1 MDRASQVL
9 AQGAPHGVPNS
20 YRALAD
26 YHGDIG
32 HTTLYYRANR
42 RQSLEAK
49 ALRQH
54 YLNPYET
61 RAVIQ
66 FLLQMSNVGQ
76 PVRIKYIPSIAF
88 LATRHR
94 PIQDRPSKPPGRNW
108 AKALEKRNPELKARR
123 VKALD
128 WNRHERNIYEKIV
141 DWFMKIGPVVEDPI
155 IRDENVWN
163 FDETRVILSK
173 LGSVKVLVGKDD
185 MRDYRGARE
194 KRTMVTAIECVS
206 GDGRYLTPMIIWPAT
221 THRSNWTTFRTP
233 RWQYASSASGYTDS
247 KISLEWLKRIFDPQ
261 TRERANGRPR
271 VLISDG
277 FATHETLEILEY
289 CFGNHIIPCRLPS
302 HTSHK
307 LQPCDV
313 AVFAPLKM
321 AYREQVE
328 ILERGGVNTIGKQHF
343 TALYSPARERAFTS
357 KNIKAGFA
365 ATGLIPFNPDRVLR
379 GIPKPPPEVIIPKTG
394 ELTIQPCQQDVV
406 PQTPVTPVSEAA
418 LISLQDRIL
427 KCDAHELSNIS
438 KENLNRH
445 VQKIIK
451 AARVCLAKSAIQN
464 DQIRFLLKINNEA
477 KVRRSTKS
485 EILGKGEGKV
495 MGWEDLE
502 AKRAEKAAARE
513 AKGKG
518 KRGRK
523 PKSAALESK
532 AEEEVGAAARVNQGR
547 GRKRKR
553 ASQETEADMSEAK
566 AKRARAGEAL
576 EQSIA
581 PVARII

>member
-9 AQGAPHGVPNS
+9 ALGVPHGVPKS

-26 YHGDIG
+26 HHGGVG
-32 HTTLYYRANR
+32 HTTLYYRDNG
-42 RQSLEAK
+42 RQSIEKK
-49 ALRQH
+49 ALGQH

-61 RAVIQ
+61 KAVVQ
-66 FLLQMSNVGQ
+66 FLLQMSNLGQ

-94 PIQDRPSKPPGRNW
+94 SVKDRPRKPPGRNW

-128 WNRHERNIYEKIV
+128 WNRHERNIYEKIT
-141 DWFMKIGPVVEDPI
+141 DWFIKIGPVVEDPI
-155 IRDENVWN
+155 IRPENVWN
-163 FDETRVILSK
+163 FDETGVILSK

-194 KRTMVTAIECVS
+194 KRTMVTAIECIS
-206 GDGRYLTPMIIWPAT
+206 SEGGYLTPMIIWPAT
-221 THRSNWTTFRTP
+221 THRSNWTTFSTP
-233 RWQYASSASGYTDS
+233 GWQYACSESGYTDS

-261 TRERANGRPR
+261 TKERANGRPR

-289 CFGNHIIPCRLPS
+289 CFGNNIIPCRLPS

-313 AVFAPLKM
+313 AVFAPLKA
-321 AYREQVE
+321 AYRDQVE
-328 ILERGGVNTIGKQHF
+328 ILERGGVNTIDKQHF
-343 TALYSPARERAFTS
+343 TALYSPAREKAFTS

-365 ATGLIPFNPDRVLR
+365 ATGLFPFNPDRVLR
-379 GIPKPPPEVIIPKTG
+379 GVPKPPPE
-394 ELTIQPCQQDVV
+394 LTIPSAIEATVEACPQDTVLC
-406 PQTPVTPVSEAA
+406 TPVTPVSEAA

-427 KCDAHELSNIS
+427 KCDAHALDDVS
-438 KENLNRH
+438 KENLNKH
-445 VQKIIK
+445 IQKITK

-485 EILGKGEGKV
+485 EILGRAKV
-495 MGWEDLE
+495 MSFEDLE
-502 AKRAEKAAARE
+502 EARSKRAQKEDAKN

-523 PKSAALESK
+523 PKIVVLEEG
-532 AEEEVGAAARVNQGR
+532 AEAVAVAAAGNNKGH
-547 GRKRKR
+547 GLKRKK
-553 ASQETEADMSEAK
+553 SGHEADELDVI
-566 AKRARAGEAL
+566 AKRTRAGEAP

-581 PVARII
+581 PVAKMV